1 MKTLKQF
8 SLILIILFIA
18 QILQQRYSL
27 PIPGTILGMMI
38 LLLLLITRIMKLERV
53 EKVSN
58 VLLEH
63 LTLFFVPSVVG
74 IMNLFDKVKDL
85 WIYLFITLLTSTMVV
100 IAVTGLTVQIL
111 DKYRVNK
118 EKRGA

>member
-74 IMNLFDKVKDL
+74 IMNLFDKVKDV

>member
-111 DKYRVNK
+111 DKYRINK

>member
-8 SLILIILFIA
+8 SLILIILFTA

-74 IMNLFDKVKDL
+74 IMNLFDKVKDV